1 MKFPVPHSFLHGL
14 SGFEWLLCAGHWLG
28 DCSILASA
36 IFCSPGIQV
45 CISIIFGEVSVV
57 PWICEGHQ
65 PRGCFSW
72 LGGCRLL
79 LGESRLWVF
88 QEMSDLPGFR
98 VTDQLELRKGGRG
111 EASRQP
117 SFCLSH
123 EPETDK
129 PQPQTRP
136 AVEASNRKLRT
147 SGAPLPLK
155 AVQGWVCVCVCPR
168 LCARLFS
175 LPLLFGGSGMQ
186 TELETTDLVVTREP
200 DTGST
205 TLTVPRTSS
214 DSNPGSDPTSP
225 ATLQIRL
232 QVTTLFQK
240 KKGFFSFWI

>member
-1 MKFPVPHSFLHGL
+1 M
-14 SGFEWLLCAGHWLG
+14 
-28 DCSILASA
+28 CSIRYGSSGKASLCPVTVLQNHTTGKL
-36 IFCSPGIQV
+36 FKTEYPSPSLPDLNLLDQHLKGW
-45 CISIIFGEVSVV
+45 G
-57 PWICEGHQ
+57 
-65 PRGCFSW
+65 
-72 LGGCRLL
+72 LGRC
-79 LGESRLWVF
+79 
-88 QEMSDLPGFR
+88 
-98 VTDQLELRKGGRG
+98 
-111 EASRQP
+111 
-117 SFCLSH
+117 
-123 EPETDK
+123 
-129 PQPQTRP
+129 
-136 AVEASNRKLRT
+136 
-147 SGAPLPLK
+147 
-155 AVQGWVCVCVCPR
+155 VCVCVCPR

>member
-1 MKFPVPHSFLHGL
+1 MLVCLNPEPLRRSDGHQGLLDPPPAPCKMKFPVPHSFLHGL

-36 IFCSPGIQV
+36 TFCSPGIQV

-155 AVQGWVCVCVCPR
+155 AVQGWVCVCVCVCVPICVHVCFLSHCCLVGR
-168 LCARLFS
+168 GCRQS
-175 LPLLFGGSGMQ
+175 WKPQ
-186 TELETTDLVVTREP
+186 TL
-200 DTGST
+200 
-205 TLTVPRTSS
+205 
-214 DSNPGSDPTSP
+214 
-225 ATLQIRL
+225 
-232 QVTTLFQK
+232 
-240 KKGFFSFWI
+240 W